1 MVSGIVFLVPEQ
13 VYKRED
19 YPDFKSWMIKRNPT
33 VHQLKKMGV
42 EELKVEFEESY
53 QEWVIT
59 VGGEKNAFLK
69 EFTSQFRMA

>member
-1 MVSGIVFLVPEQ
+1 
-13 VYKRED
+13 
-19 YPDFKSWMIKRNPT
+19 MIKRNPT